1 MTASL
6 ANTALNTGD
15 ALGDVYSG
23 IENLTGSNNADTL
36 YGDGSANAIDGGR
49 GNDALIGGAGADTLK
64 GGLGTDTADY
74 SASSLAV
81 TVYLDGTVGVG
92 GDAAGDTLSGIEN
105 LLGSVNADTLYGD
118 GNANAIDG
126 GSGNDTLVGGAG
138 ADTLIGGLG
147 TDTASYSNGGTG
159 VMASL
164 ANSALNTGDAA
175 GDVYSGIENL
185 TGSGFADTLY
195 GDGNANAID
204 GGAGDDTLIGG
215 AGADSLTGGLGSDTA
230 SYITAGA
237 GLTAS
242 LANKA
247 LNTGDAAGD
256 VYSGIENLT
265 GSNFDDTLY
274 GNSSNNVLDG
284 GSGNDLLV
292 GGAGAD
298 TLVGGAGSDRFR
310 FDVAPTKTSRD
321 AVIDFQHGVDTIELS
336 RTAFGAFAAVAA
348 GQLDPAQLAIGPVA
362 TTAGQHLIYDP
373 STAILS
379 YDADGAGG
387 QAAIAIAQFTAHPL
401 LTAADI
407 YLL

>member
-1 MTASL
+1 ML
-6 ANTALNTGD
+6 
-15 ALGDVYSG
+15 SG
-23 IENLTGSNNADTL
+23 IENLLGSNNADTL
-36 YGDGSANAIDGGR
+36 TGDLNANVLDGGS
-49 GNDALIGGAGADTLK
+49 GNDTLVGGAGADTLT

-138 ADTLIGGLG
+138 VDTLIGGLG

-185 TGSGFADTLY
+185 TGST
-195 GDGNANAID
+195 
-204 GGAGDDTLIGG
+204 
-215 AGADSLTGGLGSDTA
+215 
-230 SYITAGA
+230 
-237 GLTAS
+237 
-242 LANKA
+242 
-247 LNTGDAAGD
+247 
-256 VYSGIENLT
+256 
-265 GSNFDDTLY
+265 FDDTLY
-274 GNSSNNVLDG
+274 GNSSNNVLEG